1 MKQQLIVTAHDFG
14 LCASVNDGIRYVLE
28 HKNNFV
34 TELALLVNAPGSEEA
49 ARMAKETD
57 MSVSLCLNLTT
68 FHPIAKE
75 VPSLVDAKGKFLRVD
90 VETWDFHVIDQ
101 YHEDDIRKEIDAQ
114 VEWFIKY
121 VGRKP
126 SALLSRKN
134 EHGDPKILIPFVE
147 KAKDLGIPVRT
158 PVWKWKENYG
168 AQSYVVQEGVPSTSS
183 VCLAYLGWKGP
194 NAYDLEKDVDR
205 FIDEFSKRK
214 GTSELLVLTGFV
226 DEELFQLSS
235 VNWQRSQIFSILDR
249 DDVIDKI
256 RSNFDL
262 VSYRSLS

>member
-14 LCASVNDGIRYVLE
+14 LCASVNDGTRYILE
-28 HKNNFV
+28 HKNNIV
-34 TELALLVNAPGSEEA
+34 TELALLVNAPGSQEA
-49 ARMAKETD
+49 ALMAKEMD
-57 MSVSLCLNLTT
+57 ISVSLCLNLTT
-68 FHPIAKE
+68 FRPIAKK
-75 VPSLVDAKGKFLRVD
+75 VPSLVDAEGNFLGVD

-101 YHEDDIRKEIDAQ
+101 YRKEDILKEIDAQ
-114 VEWFIKY
+114 VEWFIKH

-147 KAKDLGIPVRT
+147 KAKSLGIPVRT

-168 AQSYVVQEGVPSTSS
+168 AQSYVVQEGVSSSSS
-183 VCLAYLGWKGP
+183 VFLAYLSWKGP
-194 NAYDLEKDVDR
+194 NAYDLEKEVDR
-205 FIDEFSKRK
+205 FVEEVSKRK
-214 GTSELLVLTGFV
+214 GTSELLVLMGFV

-235 VNWQRSQIFSILDR
+235 INWQRAQIFSILDR

-256 RSNFDL
+256 RLNFDL